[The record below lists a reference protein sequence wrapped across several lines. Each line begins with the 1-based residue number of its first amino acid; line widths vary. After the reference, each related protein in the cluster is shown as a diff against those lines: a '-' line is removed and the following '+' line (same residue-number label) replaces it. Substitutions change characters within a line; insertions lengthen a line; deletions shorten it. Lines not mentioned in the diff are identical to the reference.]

1 MNKTLEMFYE
11 ELEPK
16 SDKGSSHCYIQEY
29 YSKEF
34 SSKRDLPIK
43 LMEIGVR
50 EGLSHYLW
58 SKFFTKGQIVGV
70 DNGES
75 GFTWD
80 ILNDTKVEI
89 FKTDAYTKSFADLWE
104 NNFFDYIVDDGSHRV
119 EHQQACIDLFLSK
132 VKPGGKL
139 IIEDIQAIEFAMR
152 LGKYCHNNPLIESF
166 EIHDLREVKDRC
178 DDILIE
184 IIRK

>member
-1 MNKTLEMFYE
+1 MTQTLKEFFT

-16 SDKGSSHCYIQEY
+16 SDKGTSHCYIEEIY
-29 YSKEF
+29 DKEF
-34 SSKRDLPIK
+34 SGKRDLPIK
-43 LMEIGVR
+43 LLEIGVR

-58 SKFFTKGQIVGV
+58 SKFFTKGHIVGV

-75 GFTWD
+75 GFTLELLD
-80 ILNDTKVEI
+80 NTKVEL
-89 FKTDAYTKSFADLWE
+89 FKTNAYTKSFADLWE
-104 NNFFDYIVDDGSHRV
+104 DSSFDYIIDDGPHTISS
-119 EHQQACIDLFLSK
+119 QQACIDLFLSK

-152 LGKYCHNNPLIESF
+152 LGKHCHNNPLIESF
-166 EIHDLREVKDRC
+166 EIHDLRHIKDRL

>member
-1 MNKTLEMFYE
+1 MSQTLTEFFE

-16 SDKGSSHCYIQEY
+16 SDKNTSHCYIDEY

-34 SSKRDLPIK
+34 TPKKELPLK

-50 EGLSHYLW
+50 EGLSHNLW
-58 SKFFTKGQIVGV
+58 SKFFTKGHIVGV

-80 ILNDTKVEI
+80 ILKDTNVEI

-104 NNFFDYIVDDGSHRV
+104 DNFFDYIVDDGPHSV
-119 EHQQACIDLFLSK
+119 ESQMKAIDLFLSK

-139 IIEDIQAIEFAMR
+139 IIEDIQAIEFAFR
-152 LGKYCHNNPLIESF
+152 LGKHCHNNPLIESF
-166 EIHDLREVKDRC
+166 EIHDLRHVKDRL

-184 IIRK
+184 IVRK